1 MNRATSP
8 SFSSRPPMTGLVQ
21 IDALVD
27 QADPFSLSLDELNR
41 LIAEINEIG
50 ACALADWC
58 SGIRDHRVYLSFH
71 H

>member
-1 MNRATSP
+1 
-8 SFSSRPPMTGLVQ
+8 MTGLVQ

-58 SGIRDHRVYLSFH
+58 SGIRDLTAFTCPSIIEKKKVS
-71 H
+71 